1 MQRQIMLLA
10 TLSLNMTSL
19 EKKNHNTFTFKNLF
33 TLKKKKKK
41 KVNTLKATQ
50 SLIQKTPVKSLILKL
65 IPPPIKNRYPSHPF
79 KKRR

>member
-33 TLKKKKKK
+33 TLKKKIIISKY
-41 KVNTLKATQ
+41 TQ
-50 SLIQKTPVKSLILKL
+50 SDTISDSKTPVKSLILKL
-65 IPPPIKNRYPSHPF
+65 IPPPH
-79 KKRR
+79 